1 VSEIQGGLIRIN
13 NDTAFLPENILEQ
26 NQSTIARAYPYDI
39 VIAKGGNSIAKVGLL
54 TEEYSNYCTSRDV
67 IILRRT
73 SKTPFNIYYLWSFLH
88 SRYGQE
94 LLLRSA
100 SQTGQPHLT
109 IEGILE
115 LPIPNYSYKLQ
126 DRFEKLYNASSAYN
140 SSAFKMYLYAE
151 GLLLGELGGRGF
163 ESRPDSG
170 KLVTAVKTLKDSFE
184 SSGRIDAEYYQ
195 PKYDEIEKDLK
206 QYTGGWD
213 ILDNVFD
220 IHDAN
225 VNPHDDT
232 IYKYIELADIGNSGE
247 VTGCTETE
255 GIQLPSRARRRV
267 YANQLLVSSIEGSLQ
282 SCALVPEEYDNG
294 LCSTGFYVISSDSIN
309 PETSLVLFKSKP
321 IQALMKKICSGTIL
335 TAMTKDEF
343 KLLPI
348 PKIRKEVQP
357 FIAEKVQESF
367 KLRKQ
372 SKALLEAAKKAVE
385 IAIEQNEEEAIRY
398 LKEYM

>member
-1 VSEIQGGLIRIN
+1 MKRRARIS
-13 NDTAFLPENILEQ
+13 I
-26 NQSTIARAYPYDI
+26 NQSNINAEEVKAVKIP
-39 VIAKGGNSIAKVGLL
+39 LL
-54 TEEYSNYCTSRDV
+54 PVPFQKRLRVLYNNAHNYRV
-67 IILRRT
+67 EAI
-73 SKTPFNIYYLWSFLH
+73 
-88 SRYGQE
+88 
-94 LLLRSA
+94 
-100 SQTGQPHLT
+100 
-109 IEGILE
+109 
-115 LPIPNYSYKLQ
+115 
-126 DRFEKLYNASSAYN
+126 KLYSE
-140 SSAFKMYLYAE
+140 AE
-151 GLLLGELGGRGF
+151 TFLLEELGELGF

-184 SSGRIDAEYYQ
+184 NSGRIDAEYYQ

-225 VNPHDDT
+225 VNPHDDA

-247 VTGCTETE
+247 VTGCTETG
-255 GIQLPSRARRRV
+255 GIELPSRARRRV

-385 IAIEQNEEEAIRY
+385 IAIEESEGEAIKY
-398 LKEYM
+398 LNLIEKNG